1 MVRRRAFPVQKA
13 GDPRYAENMN
23 SENGCF
29 CMGRTSVTSQN
40 KKFKLYLKRRFEFFS
55 VSTNSVL

>member
-1 MVRRRAFPVQKA
+1 VQKA